1 MQKPKATI
9 VDLEKLNTLNSEGCA
24 SCGRK
29 FELGEAIVL
38 ACGAWDGPP
47 KYIHEKEAVFD
58 AKSASFVER
67 RCFESRKN

>member
-1 MQKPKATI
+1 MQKLKATI

-29 FELGEAIVL
+29 FELGESIVM

-47 KYIHEKEAVFD
+47 KYVHEKEAVFD
-58 AKSASFVER
+58 PKTATFVER
-67 RCFESRKN
+67 RCFESSKN